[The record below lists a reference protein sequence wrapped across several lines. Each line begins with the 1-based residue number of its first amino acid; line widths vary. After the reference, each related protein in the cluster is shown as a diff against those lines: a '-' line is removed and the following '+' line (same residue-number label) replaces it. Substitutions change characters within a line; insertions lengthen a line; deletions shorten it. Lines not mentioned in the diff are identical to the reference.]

1 MPYSR
6 RTFLRS
12 AAFFTGIAG
21 VLTLSGCVA
30 LPHHAPPPPKPRPA
44 AKAQTRRPRHSSSS
58 SAAAA
63 PPSMASINVQKSA
76 MR

>member
-12 AAFFTGIAG
+12 AAFVTGIAG

-30 LPHHAPPPPKPRPA
+30 APHRAPPPPQRYSPPPKPRPA
-44 AKAQTRRPRHSSSS
+44 APVIPPPRPQ
-58 SAAAA
+58 
-63 PPSMASINVQKSA
+63 PPHHP
-76 MR
+76 RWHR

>member
-12 AAFFTGIAG
+12 AFFTGIAG

-30 LPHHAPPPPKPRPA
+30 APHRAPPPPKPRPA
-44 AKAQTRRPRHSSSS
+44 APVIRPL
-58 SAAAA
+58 
-63 PPSMASINVQKSA
+63 PPHHP
-76 MR
+76 RWHR

>member
-12 AAFFTGIAG
+12 AFFTGIAG

-30 LPHHAPPPPKPRPA
+30 APHRAPPPPKPRPA
-44 AKAQTRRPRHSSSS
+44 APVIRPL
-58 SAAAA
+58 
-63 PPSMASINVQKSA
+63 PPHHP
-76 MR
+76 RWYR